1 MILSTLLT
9 TNNIMFAIAVLLV
22 VGIFVYFKLTKPT
35 DAQKA
40 EATEF
45 LNSIKDSLIE
55 IVGRVVDDIDSNK
68 YLDFAEYQAAVVDA
82 IYKEC
87 WEFAQRKIAA
97 NISNATLSAMVSKL
111 VTEENVR
118 SIVDT
123 ILSETKIMDK
133 ISTIFSNNITH
144 KLKAIEA
151 EEAEA
156 VSLAA
161 KYEAGEV
168 EEEYAGEHDLSEFE
182 KGRMETVEPEYPEET
197 NIDTEDETVEVVG
210 EYEVPDATVD
220 ISSEIVE

>member
-9 TNNIMFAIAVLLV
+9 TNNIMFAIAILLV
-22 VGIFVYFKLTKPT
+22 VGIFVYFKFTKPT

-45 LNSIKDSLIE
+45 LNSIKDSLID
-55 IVGRVVDDIDSNK
+55 IVGKAVDNIDSNK
-68 YLDFAEYQAAVVDA
+68 YLDFAEYQAAVVNA
-82 IYKEC
+82 IYEDC
-87 WEFAQRKIAA
+87 WDYAQKKIAA

-123 ILSETKIMDK
+123 ILSETKNMDK

-144 KLKAIEA
+144 KLKAIED

-156 VSLAA
+156 AVLAA

-168 EEEYAGEHDLSEFE
+168 EEEYEGEHDLSEFE

-210 EYEVPDATVD
+210 EYEVPDTTVD